1 MFCQI
6 GKKKEMRG
14 SLRELDVSADLIEQI
29 IEQIRE
35 GYLLDDDE

>member
-1 MFCQI
+1 
-6 GKKKEMRG
+6 MRG

>member
-29 IEQIRE
+29 RE